1 MKIEVSLFWI
11 VGLATIGSS
20 IRAKS
25 CFFPNHFGR
34 FSRYI
39 LNPEAILSSPIV
51 QVQETDRMAQK
62 HEGKIALITGA
73 NKGIGYEVARQL
85 GREGITVLIGARNP
99 QLGEAAAA
107 KLKAEGA
114 DAHFIELDVTRP
126 EIIAKSAEK
135 LRAEHGRLDIL
146 INNAGVVDKGDGPPS
161 VADLDA
167 VRRVLDVNFF
177 GVLAVTQAML
187 PLVRKAAS
195 GRIVMV
201 SSGLGSLTWNADP
214 TRSFAN
220 IKPLGYNGSKAILN
234 MLTVQLAWE
243 LRDTPIKVNTVNPG
257 YTATDLNGNSG
268 TQTIEE
274 GAAETVRQSLVPDDA
289 PTGGFFETGGV
300 VPW

>member
-1 MKIEVSLFWI
+1 M
-11 VGLATIGSS
+11 TGSWGWS
-20 IRAKS
+20 VDITS
-25 CFFPNHFGR
+25 
-34 FSRYI
+34 
-39 LNPEAILSSPIV
+39 
-51 QVQETDRMAQK
+51 QVQPLLSDPPGEFESYLPLPLSNRPEGEVYRMALK
-62 HEGKIALITGA
+62 HNGKIALITGA
-73 NKGIGYEVARQL
+73 NKGIGFEVARQL
-85 GREGITVLIGARNP
+85 GAEGITVLLGARNP

-114 DAHFIELDVTRP
+114 DAHFIELDVTKP
-126 EIIAKSAEK
+126 ETITKAAEK
-135 LRAEHGRLDIL
+135 IRAEHGRLDIL
-146 INNAGVVDKGDGPPS
+146 VNNAGVFLKGDGPPS
-161 VADLDA
+161 LADPEA
-167 VRRVLDVNFF
+167 VRQTLEANFF
-177 GVLAVTQAML
+177 GVLAVTQGLL
-187 PLVRKAAS
+187 PLVRNAPS

-214 TRSFAN
+214 SWSFAG

-243 LRDTPIKVNTVNPG
+243 LKDTPIKVNIVNPG

>member
-1 MKIEVSLFWI
+1 M
-11 VGLATIGSS
+11 ATQ
-20 IRAKS
+20 
-25 CFFPNHFGR
+25 NH
-34 FSRYI
+34 
-39 LNPEAILSSPIV
+39 
-51 QVQETDRMAQK
+51 K
-62 HEGKIALITGA
+62 GKIALITGA
-73 NKGIGYEVARQL
+73 NKGIGFELARQL
-85 GREGITVLIGARNP
+85 GKEGVTVLIAARNAE
-99 QLGEAAAA
+99 LGDAAAGN
-107 KLKAEGA
+107 LKADGA
-114 DAHFIELDVTRP
+114 DAYFIELDVTKP
-126 EIIAKSAEK
+126 ETIAKAAKIIEA
-135 LRAEHGRLDIL
+135 RYGRLDIL
-146 INNAGVVDKGDGPPS
+146 VNNAGVLDKGDGPPS
-161 VADLDA
+161 VADPDA

-214 TRSFAN
+214 NWSFAG

-234 MLTVQLAWE
+234 MMTVQLAWE

-268 TQTIEE
+268 TQTLEE
-274 GAAETVRQSLVPDDA
+274 GAAEAFRQALAPDNA

>member
-1 MKIEVSLFWI
+1 V
-11 VGLATIGSS
+11 
-20 IRAKS
+20 
-25 CFFPNHFGR
+25 
-34 FSRYI
+34 
-39 LNPEAILSSPIV
+39 
-51 QVQETDRMAQK
+51 AQTHK
-62 HEGKIALITGA
+62 GKIALVTGA
-73 NKGIGYEVARQL
+73 NKGIGFEVARQL
-85 GREGITVLIGARNP
+85 GAEGITVFVGARDP
-99 QLGEAAAA
+99 QLGEGAAA
-107 KLKAEGA
+107 KLKAAGA
-114 DAHFIELDVTRP
+114 DAHFLPLDVTKP
-126 EIIAKSAEK
+126 ETIAKAAEQI
-135 LRAEHGRLDIL
+135 RTQHGKLDIL
-146 INNAGVVDKGDGPPS
+146 VNNAGVFDKADGPPS

-187 PLVRKAAS
+187 PLVRNAAS

-201 SSGLGSLTWNADP
+201 SSGLGSLAWNADP
-214 TRSFAN
+214 NWSFAA

-234 MLTVQLAWE
+234 MLAVQLAWE